1 MTTIR
6 ASISSQTTFP
16 ASFQLADRQEGRNLS
31 QRASI
36 IYTFADRVQDVCKPV
51 FTASIV
57 EMRNCNL
64 SKRKVRKKSVRR
76 LRKMASKPS
85 VSGARMSKSIVP

>member
-36 IYTFADRVQDVCKPV
+36 IYTFADRVQDVNRFSPRR
-51 FTASIV
+51 S
-57 EMRNCNL
+57 
-64 SKRKVRKKSVRR
+64 SK
-76 LRKMASKPS
+76 
-85 VSGARMSKSIVP
+85 